1 MKKMKKFA
9 TGGGIEST
17 QGKNKMIGDD
27 VRARAMASIAALAK
41 KDEESED
48 TKYAKRLYGGE
59 SDESRYAKKLYSEE
73 PEVAPKNSSDI
84 DLQSIVKRAATS
96 GGMKKGGKVSS
107 ASKRADGCAVKGK
120 TKGRMV

>member
-1 MKKMKKFA
+1 MKKIKKYA
-9 TGGGIEST
+9 VGGGMGSA

-59 SDESRYAKKLYSEE
+59 SEDTKYAKKLYSEE
-73 PEVAPKNSSDI
+73 PELVAPKKASEI
-84 DLQSIVKRAATS
+84 DLQSMVKKSANEGA
-96 GGMKKGGKVSS
+96 MKKGGKVSS
-107 ASKRADGCAVKGK
+107 ASKRADGCAIRGK
-120 TKGRMV
+120 TRA